1 MQYKK
6 YALYSVPLLLLS
18 SIVLCLLFSA
28 YDASTSTMPVA
39 HAQPVIDTN
48 LTRQGEAKLQTYR
61 DWITLMQK
69 YGGMSSPIKSTTQ
82 PIKTLYKRPPPG
94 CKWQ

>member
-28 YDASTSTMPVA
+28 CCDASTSTMLVA
-39 HAQPVIDTN
+39 HAQAVIDTN
-48 LTRQGEAKLQTYR
+48 LTQQGETQLQTYR

-69 YGGMSSPIKSTTQ
+69 YGGNASW
-82 PIKTLYKRPPPG
+82 LYNFVTVGTPVIIY
-94 CKWQ
+94 